1 MGAENMFRKVFGRK
15 VVGTPALSAYR
26 EAGRLHP
33 AMAAELQRL
42 DLIKSG
48 LARKA
53 QSVVLAGDDES
64 FLRELDTLVASVPR
78 YQSPYFK
85 DNAACNDTQG
95 AVDVAM
101 AKGEITDAGM
111 IRRFFAIRLRV
122 RPNTDIHTY
131 KRLGYSDQQML
142 VKEVY
147 NALGAGDRRLN
158 YHSDYANPKPGVVP
172 TLTPPQVM
180 QMVCDAGGT
189 PVDYFSWA
197 GPEMGSTIDQSRPHF
212 AAGFA
217 ALVAGQPEAFAAAFG
232 QLPNET
238 LVLRMLDRA
247 RRCDALQQA
256 LVVNQIVALMGK
268 GNPKAVREGAV
279 SALARMEPAALL
291 TVVARGLQEG
301 DIETRHGLVQVASQA
316 GTPEILA
323 VLEARAKVEKAAKV
337 QAAIAAVLEVKAE
350 SIDAPQGPNDGQGER
365 ASYVAITGDAITLP
379 PRCDLGSEDIP
390 APSDAVCIGFVAI
403 VEQLEQRRRQ
413 SMNEHNARYADHLK
427 KPMPLPYTRTQIEAA
442 FATLTTAAPL
452 PASDP
457 DSGSGHSAGALARS
471 VRFHPEG
478 QAWLRQVLEPL
489 AIAGRIRLLGG
500 SGFSDGRAVIGLSYA
515 FNAAELF
522 GVDLLRE
529 WIAAGQLDLRDIA
542 NSENLRHLL
551 ARSASSWGRDSTL
564 DALEVLPTDAVW
576 PWLAENMDVF
586 DEALG
591 LRPATTSIPL
601 SRALA
606 VLAILPAVP
615 QRYFPRLLEIAVS
628 EKRPLRLQAMALLRD
643 AKDLPARIAALLDDK
658 RQPVRINAASW
669 LADIR
674 STASEKALRARLKKE
689 KSDPVRAALIIAL
702 QRLGADLTDVIG
714 PASLVAEAKAAIA
727 KTPPKLPEWLV
738 KSGVPVV
745 RFRDGNTVPQD
756 VVAHWLALAIRLKDA
771 SAHGQFGIY
780 LDQLEPD
787 DAQALSGWVLESW
800 ITYDTTAAT
809 LEEAT
814 AYAKSIYLGRYAM
827 HGGRYLQGSQLPPD
841 VQAQLIASITREKM
855 GELVNSGTDTKGLL
869 ALACRADPVWAA
881 GRVRW
886 FLKKHGRRSNQAMA
900 LLEALAGTGAPA
912 ALQVVIAAS
921 ARLKQ
926 KSTQARAA
934 EIAQRYA
941 DDRGWSVDELADRT
955 VPAAGFDD
963 DGELDLPCGEDLKP
977 YVARLDAALA
987 IHLFNPDGKVVKA
1000 LPAGDDDNTKES
1012 KKAFTAA
1019 KKELAQ
1025 VIELQATRLFEAMCV
1040 ERQWP
1045 VADWRLAFHQHPV
1058 MRRLIERLVW
1068 QGLDGEGQPLGLFRP
1083 TQEGDFTDAADND
1096 VAIDDFAA
1104 VRLAHGALVDA
1115 ETCAAWTAH
1124 LKDYEVKPFL
1134 AQFDTLR
1141 APLTPEP
1148 AEAEA
1153 ITDRQGWAADS
1164 RTFRGAAEKRG
1175 YQRVMRDSGGCHE
1188 YVKEFPSHGITATI
1202 WHTGSYAVDENLRQ
1216 ALKELK
1222 LTKAGHRGVYRL
1234 KDVPPVLLA
1243 ECWADYHAVAAKGAF
1258 DPEWETI
1265 SPW

>member
-1 MGAENMFRKVFGRK
+1 MGLAMGAENMFRKVFGRK
-15 VVGTPALSAYR
+15 VVG
-26 EAGRLHP
+26 EAFAPRTSGAETLHP
-33 AMAAELQRL
+33 ALRAELQRL
-42 DLIKSG
+42 DLLRNG
-48 LARKA
+48 LGRKA
-53 QSVVLAGDDES
+53 IHYVATGERGDLFAQLLALSTASYDTRKAYEQAEPRNHTLQRGTDAAVVRGEIAPGPVVLRALELRLAAAQKNTSWSYSPRPQETVTTALSGMLNIG
-64 FLRELDTLVASVPR
+64 LRELETDYR
-78 YQSPYFK
+78 
-85 DNAACNDTQG
+85 
-95 AVDVAM
+95 VDW
-101 AKGEITDAGM
+101 
-111 IRRFFAIRLRV
+111 
-122 RPNTDIHTY
+122 
-131 KRLGYSDQQML
+131 S
-142 VKEVY
+142 
-147 NALGAGDRRLN
+147 
-158 YHSDYANPKPGVVP
+158 
-172 TLTPPQVM
+172 
-180 QMVCDAGGT
+180 
-189 PVDYFSWA
+189 
-197 GPEMGSTIDQSRPHF
+197 
-212 AAGFA
+212 
-217 ALVAGQPEAFAAAFG
+217 
-232 QLPNET
+232 
-238 LVLRMLDRA
+238 
-247 RRCDALQQA
+247 
-256 LVVNQIVALMGK
+256 
-268 GNPKAVREGAV
+268 KAVRVE
-279 SALARMEPAALL
+279 AALDL
-291 TVVARGLQEG
+291 FKVCGGGMTEFFGFLLNRSETINPAGHPDSWSASAACRSYLHTETAAFVAAMR
-301 DIETRHGLVQVASQA
+301 ETA
-316 GTPEILA
+316 GTRRANGLTLA
-323 VLEARAKVEKAAKV
+323 VHHGVWNSPEVEALIVAMLAKPFTKEDRTAAVAMLTRLGASELLGVLERHLSKGDADTRLALVEAAGRAATPELIALLAERAKVEKTAKV
-337 QAAIAAVLEVKAE
+337 QAAIAAILEVQ
-350 SIDAPQGPNDGQGER
+350 STSFDAPVASHDGEGES
-365 ASYVAITGDAITLP
+365 ASYLAVTGETITCP
-379 PRCDLGSEDIP
+379 PRIDIGSADVP
-390 APSDAVCIGFVAI
+390 APSDEACIGFVAI
-403 VEQLEQRRRQ
+403 VEQLEDRRRQ
-413 SMNEHNARYADHLK
+413 SMIEHNARYADHLK

-442 FATLTTAAPL
+442 FATLTAAAPL

-489 AIAGRIRLLGG
+489 AIAARVRLLGA
-500 SGFSDGRAVIGLSYA
+500 SGFSDTRGLIGLGYA
-515 FNAAELF
+515 YNAAEVF

-529 WIAAGQLDLRDIA
+529 WIAAGQLDLRDTA

-551 ARSASSWGRDSTL
+551 LRNASSWGRDSTL

-576 PWLAENMDVF
+576 PWLAENMEVF

-606 VLAILPAVP
+606 ALAILPAVP

-628 EKRPLRLQAMALLRD
+628 EKRPLRLQAMALLRE

-658 RQPVRINAASW
+658 RQPVRINAAGW

-674 STASEKALRARLKKE
+674 STASEKVLRARLKKE
-689 KSDPVRAALIIAL
+689 KSDPVRAALIVAL

-714 PASLVAEAKAAIA
+714 PASLIAEAKAAIA

-738 KSGVPVV
+738 KSGIPPV
-745 RFRDGNTVPQD
+745 RFRDGVTVPQD
-756 VVAHWLALAIRLKDA
+756 VVEHWLALAIRLKDA

-787 DAQALSGWVLESW
+787 DARTLSGWVLESW
-800 ITYDTTAAT
+800 ISFDTAAAT

-814 AYAKSIYLGRYAM
+814 AYAQSAYLGRYAM
-827 HGGRYLQGSQLPPD
+827 HGGRYLQGSQLPPE

-855 GELVNSGTDTKGLL
+855 GELVNSGSDTKGLL

-963 DGELDLPCGEDLKP
+963 DGELDLPCGEDAKP

-1058 MRRLIERLVW
+1058 MRRLVERLVW
-1068 QGLDGEGQPLGLFRP
+1068 QGLDAEGQPLGMFRP
-1083 TQEGDFTDAADND
+1083 AQEGDFTDAADND

-1141 APLTPEP
+1141 APLTPEL

-1153 ITDRQGWAADS
+1153 IIDRQGWVADS

-1222 LTKAGHRGVYRL
+1222 FTKAGHRGVYLL

-1258 DPEWETI
+1258 DPEWEKI